1 VCPSVCVKTDTQR
14 NKKKKDNHRS
24 PCPTVKTRKGTK
36 ILTETRREEV
46 PPCGLLSVT
55 QEEFF
60 QFDFFSG
67 PGCYWPAHSIRWGLA
82 AAAAAVCVII
92 IIRPVPK
99 EVVVCS
105 SSKHKEQEQE

>member
-1 VCPSVCVKTDTQR
+1 LSDRQDKKR
-14 NKKKKDNHRS
+14 NKNPDRNQK
-24 PCPTVKTRKGTK
+24 
-36 ILTETRREEV
+36 RREV
-46 PPCGLLSVT
+46 PPPCGLLSVT

-60 QFDFFSG
+60 QFDFFPG
-67 PGCYWPAHSIRWGLA
+67 PGCYWPAHSIRWGLLLP
-82 AAAAAVCVII
+82 CVII

>member
-1 VCPSVCVKTDTQR
+1 LSDRQDKKRNENPDRNQKRRGSSSLWALVCNSRGVFPVRLFSRPWLLLAGTFHSV
-14 NKKKKDNHRS
+14 
-24 PCPTVKTRKGTK
+24 G
-36 ILTETRREEV
+36 
-46 PPCGLLSVT
+46 
-55 QEEFF
+55 
-60 QFDFFSG
+60 
-67 PGCYWPAHSIRWGLA
+67 A